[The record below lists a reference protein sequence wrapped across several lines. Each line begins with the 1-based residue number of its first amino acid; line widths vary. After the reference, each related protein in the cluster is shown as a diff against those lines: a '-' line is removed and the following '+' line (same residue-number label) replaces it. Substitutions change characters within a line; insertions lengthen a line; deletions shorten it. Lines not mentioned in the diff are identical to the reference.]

1 MLAKVVRIATGGSR
15 RDRLHQ
21 PLSGSEAVV
30 DRDPRHARPAGDLAH
45 ADQRSAALRS
55 QLPGGG
61 HDHARGAVY
70 RGLAPAEP
78 VGASHRFH
86 LSIQSVQSLRPR
98 KYQFLREGSAGSP
111 TAVPSPTGTRIGTLA
126 NLRAHGFLNFQDS
139 ARGDPAVAIA
149 LSSGSV
155 VAFDAICTHAGC
167 QVDYD
172 SGQRL
177 LPCPCHGALFDP
189 SHGAAV
195 VAGPAP
201 TPLAAIRVEVASDG
215 GVYAG

>member
-1 MLAKVVRIATGGSR
+1 
-15 RDRLHQ
+15 RL
-21 PLSGSEAVV
+21 
-30 DRDPRHARPAGDLAH
+30 
-45 ADQRSAALRS
+45 
-55 QLPGGG
+55 
-61 HDHARGAVY
+61 
-70 RGLAPAEP
+70 
-78 VGASHRFH
+78 H
-86 LSIQSVQSLRPR
+86 LSIQSVQSLGLRS
-98 KYQFLREGSAGSP
+98 QFLREGSGWRKGVDRDRRRLLIQLGSAAVAGIWALSVLPRSRRTTAAAPATPAGSP

-139 ARGDPAVAIA
+139 ASGDPAVAIA

-167 QVDYD
+167 QVEYD

-177 LPCPCHGALFDP
+177 LACPCHGALFDP